1 MTPPRIILIEDEP
14 DISLLASFTL
24 DTLGYEVLS
33 ADNGENGLELVEKS
47 LPVSLIILDIM
58 MPGIDGYQVLERL
71 KADPDYKDIPVLI
84 FSAMAQESEVR
95 RGYSLGAAGYVKKP
109 FDAEQMITEVERFF
123 SNGNGNT

>member
-1 MTPPRIILIEDEP
+1 MSPPRIILIEDEP

-24 DTLGYEVLS
+24 DTLGYEVLT
-33 ADNGENGLELVEKS
+33 AENGENGLELVKNS

-71 KADPDYKDIPVLI
+71 KADPDYRDIPVLI
-84 FSAMAQESEVR
+84 FSAMAQENEVR

-109 FDAEQMITEVERFF
+109 FDADQMIAEVERFF
-123 SNGNGNT
+123 SNGKGSE

>member
-1 MTPPRIILIEDEP
+1 LTPPRIILIEDEP